1 MQIFDRHEGD
11 LRSQQQAQ
19 AEKHLSRKTLVSTV
33 EAFEAQLM
41 ESCGRADR
49 LGTELEEERLA
60 SERARASVSGLRTEL
75 QDERSSSAEQ
85 SASTS
90 ARIGAEL
97 QRERQRLEHARAQVK
112 ATSTVCFHIIRNLE
126 TMHD

>member
-1 MQIFDRHEGD
+1 
-11 LRSQQQAQ
+11 
-19 AEKHLSRKTLVSTV
+19 
-33 EAFEAQLM
+33 M

-75 QDERSSSAEQ
+75 QDERSSAQQ

-90 ARIGAEL
+90 ARIAAEL
-97 QRERQRLEHARAQVK
+97 QRERQRLEQARAQVK
-112 ATSTVCFHIIRNLE
+112 SYFYDACGINRSF
-126 TMHD
+126 